1 MPAPIG
7 QPFTRVYRERGA
19 PTKDSKTFRVRL
31 WAFVSPFSAKRLDS
45 IRQSLA
51 FHGGISIDGGN
62 SAYVALDYFFKSH
75 DIDDVLDAVTY
86 IYDALG
92 SLGYDGDETETQTD
106 WREFVSKAMREENL
120 GHRVDDLCGVHYFVD
135 EEFERGR
142 VGTIAALDK
151 PAFAGAALAFDQAHK
166 HIDAQPPN
174 TKDAVKSMFEAVEI
188 LARQIVPAA
197 KNLNRYVVEHSL
209 RDACLAVAPQDATEQ
224 KVRAMLFDSLA
235 DWVDAVHYYRHG
247 QGVPEPVEPSEELAV
262 YVLSSG
268 AAFARQ
274 LADFALLRGVQPAP

>member
-31 WAFVSPFSAKRLDS
+31 WAYIKSNFEDNALA
-45 IRQSLA
+45 IRRVLELQ
-51 FHGGISIDGGN
+51 GGISIDGGH
-62 SAYVALDYFFKSH
+62 SALTALDYFFRTH
-75 DIDDVLDAVTY
+75 DIADVLDSVTY
-86 IYDALG
+86 IYR
-92 SLGYDGDETETQTD
+92 SLRGLNAAENYSQQG
-106 WREFVSKAMREENL
+106 WRKFVSKAMREENL
-120 GHRVDDLCGVHYFVD
+120 GHRVDEKCGVHYFVD
-135 EEFERGR
+135 EEFESGR

-151 PAFAGAALAFDQAHK
+151 PVFAGAAAAFDQAHK

-174 TKDAVKSMFEAVEI
+174 TKDAVRSMFETVEI

-209 RDACLAVAPQDATEQ
+209 RDTCLTVAPQDATEQ

-235 DWVDAVHYYRHG
+235 DWVDALHNYRHG
-247 QGVPEPVEPSEELAV
+247 QGVAEPVAPSEELAT
-262 YVLSSG
+262 YILSSG

-274 LADFALLRGVQPAP
+274 LADFAVLLGVK